1 MSLGPVE
8 LLVLKYRGDRFTGVP
23 AESIRQLV
31 DKDMIRIIDV
41 VFAKKTGDNDVRVL
55 ELEELEDDESARIGP
70 VVSDINGLIKPEDVM
85 TLTAG
90 WEPGTSGAVMIF
102 ENTWAGRFAD
112 DVAAGGG
119 EVVLAERIPRAVV
132 EEVMRGR
139 QEQEDETTP
148 AGQGT
153 GG

>member
-1 MSLGPVE
+1 MSIGPVE

-23 AESIRQLV
+23 ADSIRQLV
-31 DKDMIRIIDV
+31 ERDMIRVIDV

-55 ELEELEDDESARIGP
+55 ELEELEDDESSRIGP
-70 VVSDINGLIKPEDVM
+70 VVADINGLIKPDDVRA
-85 TLTAG
+85 LTAG
-90 WEPGTSGAVMIF
+90 WEPGTSGAVLLF

-132 EEVMRGR
+132 EEVMKAREAEAAEPARG
-139 QEQEDETTP
+139 
-148 AGQGT
+148 AT
-153 GG
+153 GS